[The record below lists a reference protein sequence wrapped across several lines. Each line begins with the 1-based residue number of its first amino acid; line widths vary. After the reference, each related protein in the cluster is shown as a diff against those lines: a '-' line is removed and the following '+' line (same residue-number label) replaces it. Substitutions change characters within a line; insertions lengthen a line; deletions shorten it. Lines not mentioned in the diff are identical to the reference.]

1 MSIVRL
7 RKLTRSTQPVLTEPM
22 AAPYPFVM
30 WTFSTRMSR
39 VHGSPAA
46 EGLTCTAARH
56 SGNSSYSSSSRNGRG
71 SVCAQEQEPKSV
83 WFEKELARHP
93 PIFERKFQS
102 EFQKFQRERIQS

>member
-46 EGLTCTAARH
+46 EGLTCTATRH

-71 SVCAQEQEPKSV
+71 SVCAQEQEQ
-83 WFEKELARHP
+83 EQQE
-93 PIFERKFQS
+93 Q
-102 EFQKFQRERIQS
+102 QKQ